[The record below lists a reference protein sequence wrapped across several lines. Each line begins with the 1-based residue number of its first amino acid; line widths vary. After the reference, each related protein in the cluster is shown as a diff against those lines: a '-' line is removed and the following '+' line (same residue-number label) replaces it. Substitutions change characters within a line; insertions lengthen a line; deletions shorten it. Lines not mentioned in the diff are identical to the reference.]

1 MRTGHTGRHGAPTQ
15 QRLILAAGADCSN
28 RPRPAKMKIHFAYVA
43 SAFMLFASHTR
54 GAEDDPTRLSEII
67 VTAPGDDGS
76 LRSIPHGV
84 SVITADDIQRSSAT
98 SVVDLL
104 SREANLNLRSF
115 YGSDKYGGMD
125 MRGMGD
131 TAGSN
136 VLILVD
142 GVRRNEVDLSG
153 ADMSSVPLSQIERIE
168 IVRGG
173 GAVQYGNGA
182 VAGVIN
188 IITKRGLPHR
198 SEIDAQITRG
208 SYDLSDARLHA
219 RGGAGPMAVSVNLS
233 DYDSNGY
240 RKNSFLHS
248 RNAAAEIRLTSSSG
262 FLESYL
268 RASHHVDRNGFPGPV
283 SAEDFA
289 AGSKA
294 RQSTKTPHDFGE
306 TQDATYTAGL
316 LADFGRAGRFDVQ
329 GSIRD
334 RTNDYVMG
342 FNPLLSKEEQLSTI
356 TSKQG
361 NLSLRYDNDIE
372 LFGQVHT
379 LSAGLS
385 RLNADYA
392 RYSDGRFIPEH
403 SQQKLGDV
411 FNEGTFVSAI
421 VRPLD
426 GLAFNFGIR
435 RDRFST
441 SMSDEKFS
449 NTCTTT
455 YDTVLVKVPVTTP
468 FGTIYIDVPTKLPV
482 GQVCTP
488 YAYVS
493 TNRRDANWTNTGAE
507 AGASWRANAALT
519 IFGSMT
525 RHFRN
530 PNIDELVLASNDLHP
545 QNGNTLEAGAR
556 WKPSRNLELGL
567 TLFRMRI
574 RDEIYY
580 GVDSTGSSAVNR
592 NYDLV
597 TRRIGAEIE
606 ARWQASPELSL
617 RTNFGYVKPRFEGV
631 DADVPHVPRVTANL
645 QGEWKFV
652 ENGSLSIAARY
663 VGARFDGNDFDN
675 RSEPKLPS
683 YAVVDGALRYQWS
696 SVEVSAG
703 INNLFNKAYT
713 TLGYSGTYYPMPERN
728 FYLRLRMAL

>member
-1 MRTGHTGRHGAPTQ
+1 MKQH
-15 QRLILAAGADCSN
+15 LVYMAGALLVFGSQ
-28 RPRPAKMKIHFAYVA
+28 VQ
-43 SAFMLFASHTR
+43 
-54 GAEDDPTRLSEII
+54 GAEESREAPEDPIRLSEIV

-84 SVITADDIQRSSAT
+84 SLITANDIQRSSAT

-115 YGSDKYGGMD
+115 YGSDKYAGMD

-188 IITKRGLPHR
+188 IITKRGLPRR
-198 SEIDAQITRG
+198 SEIEAQVTRG

-219 RGGAGPMAVSVNLS
+219 RGGAGPLAVSLNLS

-240 RKNSFLHS
+240 RKNSYLHS
-248 RNAAAEIRLTSSSG
+248 RNAAAEVRLISPTG
-262 FLESYL
+262 FLETYL
-268 RASHHVDRNGFPGPV
+268 RASHHEDRNGFPGPV
-283 SAEDFA
+283 SAEDFS
-289 AGSKA
+289 AGSSA
-294 RQSTKTPHDFGE
+294 RKSTRTPRDFGE
-306 TQDATYTAGL
+306 TQDVTYTAGL
-316 LADFGRAGRFDVQ
+316 LADFGRAGRFDFQ
-329 GSIRD
+329 GGFRD

-342 FNPLLSKEEQLSTI
+342 FNPLLSEEEQLSTI

-361 NLSLRYDNDIE
+361 NLSLRYDNDIG
-372 LFGQVHT
+372 LFGQSHT

-392 RYSDGRFIPEH
+392 QYSDGRFLPEH

-411 FNEGTFVSAI
+411 FNEAAFVSAI

-426 GLAFNFGIR
+426 GLAFNFGVR

-441 SMSDEKFS
+441 SMSDEKYS
-449 NTCTTT
+449 NSCTVT
-455 YDTVLVKVPVTTP
+455 YATVLVKVPVTTP

-482 GQVCTP
+482 GKVCTP
-488 YAYVS
+488 YRYVS
-493 TNRRDANWTNTGAE
+493 TSRREESWTNTGAE
-507 AGASWRANAALT
+507 AGASWRANDALT
-519 IFGSMT
+519 LFGSMT

-545 QNGNTLEAGAR
+545 QKGVTVETGAR
-556 WKPSRNLELGL
+556 WTPSRNLELGL
-567 TLFRMRI
+567 TLFRMRVK
-574 RDEIYY
+574 DEIYY
-580 GVDSTGSSAVNR
+580 GVDSTGSTAVNR
-592 NYDLV
+592 NYDLM
-597 TRRIGAEIE
+597 TRRTGAEIE
-606 ARWQASPELSL
+606 ARWQASPKFSL
-617 RTNFGYVKPRFEGV
+617 RANFGYVKPRFEGV
-631 DADVPHVPRVTANL
+631 DADVPHVPRITANL

-652 ENGSLSIAARY
+652 EKTSLSVATRY

-675 RSEPKLPS
+675 RSEPKLPP
-683 YAVVDGALRYQWS
+683 YTVVDSALRYQHGS
-696 SVEVSAG
+696 IEVSAG

-728 FYLRLRMAL
+728 FYLRLRLAL